1 MGWVYGTKE
10 VEVSETGS
18 SRVITVSRKSG
29 ADGTT
34 AENPAGDVSMLAVGI
49 VLNAKEQLAWCGQA
63 LNITHERLQLL
74 REILSYS
81 GLLYS

>member
-18 SRVITVSRKSG
+18 SCVVTVSRKSG
-29 ADGTT
+29 
-34 AENPAGDVSMLAVGI
+34 AENPAGDVSVLAVCI
-49 VLNAKEQLAWCGQA
+49 ALNAREQLAWCGQA
-63 LNITHERLQLL
+63 SNITHEPLQLL
-74 REILSYS
+74 REILA